1 MEFIKLHIL
10 LALLQASQNNKFW
23 EGEGVENSITTLLEA
38 YSLVFSV
45 MIFTVFQ
52 ITP

>member
-1 MEFIKLHIL
+1 MQFFKLRTW
-10 LALLQASQNNKFW
+10 LALLQASQNKLW
-23 EGEGVENSITTLLEA
+23 EGEGIENGITTLLEA
-38 YSLVFSV
+38 YSLVFTV